1 MEIYY
6 IIAFF
11 IIGISLGSFYNVV
24 GYRLAREKSIIKP
37 PSHCPMCNHRLKS
50 RELIPVVSYIM
61 QKGKCKNCK
70 EKISPFYPFFEA
82 LTGILFVVS
91 YLIFGTSLEF
101 LISLIFV
108 STLIVVII
116 SDYQTMIIPDEVLIV
131 GGILLLITYLIKDPV
146 NVWIPIVSGIACFLI
161 MWLIKIMGDIMFKKE
176 SLGGGDIKLM
186 FIIGMALGIPMGL
199 FSIFVGSFIA
209 LPFALF
215 ILFTKKENLIPYGPF
230 LSMGALILFF
240 TQIKW
245 EDIYNLLISIS

>member
-1 MEIYY
+1 VEIYY